1 MAIAIEQDQAVEQEQ
16 VIRVDIRQFAAA
28 ATFCRKARPKFR
40 HDIAAWRENVLVHGA
55 YMYGGD
61 PYETTVQAPH
71 GGEYAHRAFAVPYDS
86 IVAAAKGRKG
96 TAELRAGSITFDD
109 SATFAWKDDAAAAD
123 DMQSQRGIGVD
134 EGGFTVDYDGATFR
148 DAVAMVAPSA
158 SKDDSRPVLT
168 GVYVDPDAGKWCATD
183 SYRMM
188 IANVPHA
195 EGFDRFGDGGAIVPP
210 SALRIAA
217 AVKGADYYQVSI
229 GGSNDAYVNRYA
241 EILAGL
247 RVDTFAASVVA
258 VIRTR
263 LVDGQYPNYSALVP
277 DGFAFSVDCDGDA
290 LRAALQSAASVARK
304 NAPIVL
310 TADSSRDYVLVEAGS
325 GDDARG
331 EWRVPCLYVG
341 DTAEP
346 FRFGVNAE
354 YARDGAECVG
364 GDVSLNLTD
373 PLRPLLMTRTDA
385 YQADIVAHYVVMPI
399 RL

>member
-16 VIRVDIRQFAAA
+16 VIRADIRQLAAA
-28 ATFCRKARPKFR
+28 ATLCRKARPKFR

-55 YMYGGD
+55 YAYGGD
-61 PYETTVQAPH
+61 PCETTVQAPH

-96 TAELRAGSITFDD
+96 TAELRAGSITFSDG
-109 SATFAWKDDAAAAD
+109 ATFAWKDDAAAAD

-158 SKDDSRPVLT
+158 SKDDTRPVLT

-195 EGFDRFGDGGAIVPP
+195 EGFDRFGDGGAIIPA

-217 AVKGADYYQVSI
+217 AAKGADYYQVSI
-229 GGSNDAYVNRYA
+229 GGSNDAYVTRYA
-241 EILAGL
+241 EILAGM

-263 LVDGQYPNYSALVP
+263 LVEGQYPNYSALVP
-277 DGFAFSVDCDGDA
+277 DGFAFSMDCDGDA
-290 LRAALQSAASVARK
+290 LRAALQSAASVAGANNPAR
-304 NAPIVL
+304 L
-310 TADSSRDYVLVEAGS
+310 TADSTRKYLTVRAGNREAS
-325 GDDARG
+325 AG
-331 EWRVPCLYVG
+331 EWHVPCQYHG
-341 DTAEP
+341 DTAGELTI
-346 FRFGVNAE
+346 GANA
-354 YARDGAECVG
+354 AFAHDGAKCVG
-364 GDVSLNLTD
+364 GNVVTLNVISA
-373 PLRPLLMTRTDA
+373 LRPMLLTSAGDGGA
-385 YQADIVAHYVVMPI
+385 NPHYVVMPV